1 MDKTH
6 LINVISN
13 LIDNAVKY
21 SSNAPSIVI
30 YSSNIDNGI
39 KVIVE
44 DKGKGMSKEECKLI
58 FDQFYRVPTGS
69 VHDVKGFG
77 IGLFYVKRILS
88 KHGGKIE
95 VKSEINKGTK
105 MIFWLPK

>member
-1 MDKTH
+1 MYTSCW
-6 LINVISN
+6 NSV
-13 LIDNAVKY
+13 
-21 SSNAPSIVI
+21 
-30 YSSNIDNGI
+30 
-39 KVIVE
+39 
-44 DKGKGMSKEECKLI
+44 KLI